1 MTDKQK
7 EYQEADN
14 KKQKTTY
21 VKQPEADKNT
31 ESNKNEANPKVAD
44 YKKAD

>member
-1 MTDKQK
+1 MTNKKK

-14 KKQKTTY
+14 KKQKTTD
-21 VKQPEADKNT
+21 VKQLEADKNT